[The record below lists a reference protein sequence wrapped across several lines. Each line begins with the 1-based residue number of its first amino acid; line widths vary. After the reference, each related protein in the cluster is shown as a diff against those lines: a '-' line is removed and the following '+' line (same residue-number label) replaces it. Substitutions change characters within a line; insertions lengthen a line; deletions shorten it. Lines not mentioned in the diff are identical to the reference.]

1 MVGEKQHTQEERVK
15 IIQKGVRALAST
27 QDAGEDPWGP
37 TLAKERQNV
46 SFCLNQLRHYLRDT
60 EDPDEKYKQELQ
72 ALSLLVAHMGLIK
85 DLVRSIALIDF
96 EGRKIVSL
104 VFRQLLQRYAKA
116 DDGFTV
122 AYLRRNSEILT
133 DLIRGY
139 ALADASSACCG
150 QMLRECAKHEDLA
163 RFLLNNK
170 EGMRELFQHVHLA
183 EFDVASDAFASLREL
198 LVTHKALVAEF
209 LDSNFTEFFGA
220 YETLLKSDNYVTK
233 RQSLRLLA
241 ELLMARD
248 NYKVMTKYIE
258 DPDKLKVMMNL
269 LREKPKALRHDA
281 FHIFKVFVEN
291 PKKDKRI
298 IGILVKN
305 KEKLV
310 QFMSKFNTEDC
321 DDDQMIEDRELVLK
335 TIQALASP
343 EAPVLDQPTTS

>member
-72 ALSLLVAHMGLIK
+72 ALSLLVARTGTIKDLVRSALSLLVAHMGLIK

-170 EGMRELFQHVHLA
+170 EGMREFFQHVHLSGFDEGMRELFQHVHLA

-198 LVTHKALVAEF
+198 LVTHKLCR
-209 LDSNFTEFFGA
+209 S
-220 YETLLKSDNYVTK
+220 
-233 RQSLRLLA
+233 
-241 ELLMARD
+241 
-248 NYKVMTKYIE
+248 
-258 DPDKLKVMMNL
+258 
-269 LREKPKALRHDA
+269 
-281 FHIFKVFVEN
+281 
-291 PKKDKRI
+291 
-298 IGILVKN
+298 
-305 KEKLV
+305 
-310 QFMSKFNTEDC
+310 
-321 DDDQMIEDRELVLK
+321 
-335 TIQALASP
+335 
-343 EAPVLDQPTTS
+343 